1 MKVNVGD
8 VNTDGCKHMYMYIT
22 PPVVYVVSN
31 AIPLL
36 TPLHTPAELTSAHRP
51 FLNRLSWLG
60 EDFPRTPS
68 GRSGRAVKRAVERA
82 VFARTVFARTFPFYR
97 SGTDARRE
105 NSLAGPPEEK
115 RDGETVLY

>member
-22 PPVVYVVSN
+22 PAVVYVVSN

-68 GRSGRAVKRAVERA
+68 RRSRRAVERA

-105 NSLAGPPEEK
+105 NSLAGPAEVI